1 MYFRLNFIYKVKNL
15 GRIFI
20 ESEYSSEYSKLT
32 FFSSTSSP
40 PVVYEFAIDEYLNVN
55 TKKIYEIKNED
66 SERYTGNDMISVTKK
81 LIAFLVFDNKL
92 LRQSIRILYRDETN
106 FAIGHTHILLDD
118 HKTEISTVKF
128 LCFKSWNMIYV
139 RNTEQW
145 DMYEIKDIELV
156 IDTFT
161 NNSIIF
167 DYIFQTFEIKIDSFN
182 ENNFENQDFQLT
194 QNFNITF
201 TDPTDLD
208 IYYIGRSTSEVLKH
222 SFGSNQFKLKISDY
236 YMGPNMA
243 FGYLQ

>member
-106 FAIGHTHILLDD
+106 FAIGHTHILVVMNQVLQP
-118 HKTEISTVKF
+118 KSVEGVGSQNSWMMIILYNKIIQLIETKIEFIRWISSH
-128 LCFKSWNMIYV
+128 FKNW
-139 RNTEQW
+139 E
-145 DMYEIKDIELV
+145 
-156 IDTFT
+156 
-161 NNSIIF
+161 
-167 DYIFQTFEIKIDSFN
+167 
-182 ENNFENQDFQLT
+182 
-194 QNFNITF
+194 
-201 TDPTDLD
+201 
-208 IYYIGRSTSEVLKH
+208 
-222 SFGSNQFKLKISDY
+222 
-236 YMGPNMA
+236 
-243 FGYLQ
+243 